1 MAKKTAKKTSKKAGR
16 KAAGPKP
23 DFHRQMVLSRWAF
36 GRLGVANLQEFKDR
50 FQLGPDAEGGLD
62 PRTGNHRFY
71 EAIANALPG
80 RADVLTPDRLLAY
93 EQNILE
99 HTATINKTR
108 AARQGLLEWKYHQ
121 HLALLLTEIYL
132 DHYFRDPGA
141 LRDEIN
147 TVIEAHNEPLD
158 PDSGDR
164 VDPFPT
170 NTPARE
176 DLARLAYWCA
186 TGSGKTLLMHAHIHQ
201 FRWYQKRAYEGGTW
215 PKLDQILLIAPNPGL
230 GRQHAQEFRDS
241 GLDAVEVGEDGVE
254 GLFASHAK
262 SAIKILPISKI
273 LTSKEVQQRRE
284 GGKKF
289 ETQGLIA
296 EEAEGCNLVLVDEGH
311 RGAGSGEEG
320 KWVERRDQLAK
331 GGFCFEYSATFKE
344 AVKGEEGMRHR
355 YARSILLDYAYRSFY
370 RDGYGK
376 DFMILNLEDDH
387 KQDPYLTAA
396 TLLFYQ
402 QMRVWL
408 DGSEKIKP
416 FLIDKPLWVFVGH
429 TVTGKSA
436 STTDDREVLSDVV
449 TVLAFFKRLLSDRKN
464 FVALI
469 KSILKDG
476 FLDQSGRSILE
487 NRLTQIDTS
496 GNKDALAEQIYAGIM
511 RDIFRAP
518 PEGGALG
525 VQMLRGADGELA
537 LKVGE
542 GDPFGVVNVGDPAGV
557 AAACKDQKIAV
568 LEDDHNRPSLFDRIN
583 RDDSPV
589 NLLVGSRKFTEGW
602 NSWRVSSIGLMR
614 MGRSEGTQIIQLF
627 GRGVR
632 LRGHRMSLRR
642 SSVLVNL
649 PDKPN
654 GLRQVETLQVF
665 GVKADYMA
673 TFKDWIYSEVPEAE
687 DRQIWDLPTIKSLP
701 PGRKLKTL
709 RLREEIEGEKIERGQ
724 AFRRLGPLV
733 RLRPPDPVNPTD
745 EWLRQSPV
753 RANWMPRIQGLVGAN
768 RDVTTDFTEATELP
782 VQKFGPLHLAML
794 DYQDLHFGLETY
806 KAAHSLDRVWS
817 SPEAIRT
824 LFQTPDWYTLHA
836 TDQDMDTARYENRSQ
851 WQRMAQQ
858 LLNAYA
864 QRLYNSI
871 RQAWEAP
878 YIEIGEVDESDLLDS
893 YTIET
898 NDRSTPDGIEEVATF
913 VTDLSKALKKNA
925 TAAWSHFQGNW
936 RTVPFPGHLYQPLLH
951 LGKGQIISISPIA
964 LDKYEATFVEDL
976 QKWCA
981 ANKGVEVFLLRNQ
994 SKTGLGFFQAANF
1007 YPDFL
1012 MWVLKDGQEH
1022 LVFVDPKGLKHHDKS
1037 DPKIR
1042 FATQVI
1048 PRLQTIIDRN
1058 PTGLALS
1065 AFIVSNTPYASL
1077 NWSKDDGSRMT
1088 KAEIESLGILFQTDD
1103 ASTYI
1108 ASMMSETIRS
1118 PQPSS

>member
-1 MAKKTAKKTSKKAGR
+1 MAKKTAKKAGR
-16 KAAGPKP
+16 KAAGAKA

-36 GRLGVANLQEFKDR
+36 GKLGVANLQEFKDR
-50 FQLGPDAEGGLD
+50 FQLGPDSEGEKGGID
-62 PRTGNHRFY
+62 PNTGNHRFH
-71 EAIANALPG
+71 EAIAKALPG
-80 RADVLTPDRLLAY
+80 RADALTPDRLLAY

-99 HTATINKTR
+99 HTAKINQTR
-108 AARQGLLEWKYHQ
+108 APRQKGPLEWKYHQ
-121 HLALLLTEIYL
+121 YLALLLTEIYL
-132 DHYFRDPGA
+132 DHYFRDPEA
-141 LRDEIN
+141 LRAEIN
-147 TVIEAHNEPLD
+147 AVIGVHNDALD

-164 VDPFPT
+164 VEPFPT

-201 FRWYQKRAYEGGTW
+201 FRWYQSRAYEVGAW
-215 PKLDQILLIAPNPGL
+215 PRLDQILLVTPNAGL
-230 GRQHAQEFRDS
+230 SRQHARELEDS
-241 GLDAVEVGEDGVE
+241 GIPVVEVGERGID
-254 GLFASHAK
+254 GLFAGHARD
-262 SAIKILPISKI
+262 AVKILDIH
-273 LTSKEVQQRRE
+273 
-284 GGKKF
+284 KF
-289 ETQGLIA
+289 RDEQGDKTVA
-296 EEAEGCNLVLVDEGH
+296 TEAFEGCNLVLVDEGH
-311 RGAGSGEEG
+311 RGAGRGEEG
-320 KWVERRDQLAK
+320 KWIERRDRLAK

-344 AVKGEEGMRHR
+344 AVKGDERMRHR

-376 DFMILNLEDDH
+376 DFMILNLSED
-387 KQDPYLTAA
+387 KQQDRYLTAA

-402 QMRVWL
+402 QMRVWI
-408 DGSEKIKP
+408 DGGEKIKP

-436 STTDDREVLSDVV
+436 SSTEDREVLSDVV
-449 TVLAFFKRLLSDRKN
+449 TVLAFFKRFLGDRKK

-496 GNKDALAEQIYAGIM
+496 GNKDTLAEQIYAGIM
-511 RDIFRAP
+511 QDIFRAP

-542 GDPFGVVNVGDPAGV
+542 SDPFGVVNVGDPAGV
-557 AAACKDQKIAV
+557 AAACKDQNIV
-568 LEDDHNRPSLFDRIN
+568 VIEDDHNRPSLFDRIN

-673 TFKDWIYSEVPEAE
+673 TFKDWIYNEVPEVE
-687 DRQIWDLPTIKSLP
+687 GRQIWDLPTIKSLP

-733 RLRPPDPVNPTD
+733 RLRPPDPTSPKD

-753 RANWMPRIQGLVGAN
+753 QANWMPRIQGLVGAN
-768 RDVTTDFTEATELP
+768 RAVTTDFTEAAELP
-782 VQKFGPLHLAML
+782 VQRLGPLHLAML

-817 SPEAIRT
+817 SAEAIQT
-824 LFQTPDWYTLHA
+824 LFQTSDWYTLHA
-836 TDQDMDTARYENRSQ
+836 TDQDMDTTRYENRSQ

-864 QRLYNSI
+864 QRLYNSV

-878 YIEIGEVDESDLLDS
+878 YIEIGEVDESDLLDT

-898 NDRSTPDGIEEVATF
+898 NDRATPEGIEQVANF

-925 TAAWSHFQGNW
+925 EAAWSHFQGNW

-964 LDKYEATFVEDL
+964 LDKHEATFVEDL
-976 QKWCA
+976 QKWCM
-981 ANKGVEVFLLRNQ
+981 ANNDVEVFLLRNQ

-1012 MWVLKDGQEH
+1012 MWVLEDGEEH

-1058 PTGLALS
+1058 PTGLTLS
-1065 AFIVSNTPYASL
+1065 AFIVSNTAYASL

-1088 KAEIESLGILFQTDD
+1088 QTEIESFGIVFQTDD
-1103 ASTYI
+1103 ALTYI
-1108 ASMMSETIRS
+1108 ASIMAEIFRS
-1118 PQPSS
+1118 PQPSR